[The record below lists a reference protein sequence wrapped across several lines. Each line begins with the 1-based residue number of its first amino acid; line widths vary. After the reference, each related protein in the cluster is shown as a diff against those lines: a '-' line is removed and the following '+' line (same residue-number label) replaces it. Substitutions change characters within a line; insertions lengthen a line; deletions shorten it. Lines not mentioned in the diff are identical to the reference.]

1 MKKQFLP
8 RLVNPLLEISK
19 YMSVNECRIFYI
31 GLMTLRQRILAGL
44 PVCRM
49 LLPTNELLRLFGGNK
64 GYYQEIKK
72 IASRL
77 AEHTVTFNK
86 REHPLF
92 ETIQFLPE
100 QGGLYM
106 MFCPRLHPLMSD
118 MSRRPYLPL
127 VAATAFVLS
136 SMYGIRLLEL
146 LLQYKHHPRFA
157 AMREIRV
164 AYRLEDL
171 KISLNV
177 PMTSTYEQITNL
189 RHKVLNPAVCDINLH
204 TCYEMSYQ
212 AIKESRRITA
222 ILLILRLPVENTA
235 VRQAEG

>member
-1 MKKQFLP
+1 M
-8 RLVNPLLEISK
+8 
-19 YMSVNECRIFYI
+19 
-31 GLMTLRQRILAGL
+31 AG
-44 PVCRM
+44 
-49 LLPTNELLRLFGGNK
+49 
-64 GYYQEIKK
+64 
-72 IASRL
+72 
-77 AEHTVTFNK
+77 
-86 REHPLF
+86 
-92 ETIQFLPE
+92 
-100 QGGLYM
+100 
-106 MFCPRLHPLMSD
+106 
-118 MSRRPYLPL
+118 
-127 VAATAFVLS
+127 TAFVLS

-212 AIKESRRITA
+212 AIKESRRVTA